1 MPVLSEI
8 RGPVGW
14 LTLNR
19 PDAMNSLNREMVLA
33 LGALLDRLQGNDT
46 VRAVV
51 VTANGRAFCAGA
63 DLKSATE
70 PVAPGEEDLLDIA
83 ARVFQQLRNFP
94 KPVIAAVN
102 GIAVAGGMELV
113 LACDLVLAAD
123 TARLGDAHAN
133 FGFFPGAGGA
143 AVMPRKLPPNVAK
156 YLLFSGDT
164 LPAADMKA
172 FGLVNEVVAPE
183 QLAEAAQKLG
193 EKLAEKSPTVL
204 RRMKRVANE
213 TSDKSLED
221 ALRDELLELRTHQ
234 RSHDLQEG
242 LRAFLEKRKPEFKG
256 F

>member
-1 MPVLSEI
+1 MPLLSEI

-33 LGALLDRLQGNDT
+33 LGVALEGLQANVN

-51 VTANGRAFCAGA
+51 ITGNGRAFCAGA
-63 DLKSATE
+63 DLKSATQ
-70 PVAPGEEDLLDIA
+70 PVGPGEEDMLDSA
-83 ARVFQQLRNFP
+83 ARVFQQLRDFP

-113 LACDLVLAAD
+113 LACDLVLAAA

-133 FGFFPGAGGA
+133 FGVFPGAGGA
-143 AVMPRKLPPNVAK
+143 AVMPRKLPLNVAK
-156 YLLFSGDT
+156 YLLFTGET
-164 LPAADMKA
+164 LSAVDMKA
-172 FGLVNEVVAPE
+172 FGLVNEVVLPA
-183 QLAEAAQKLG
+183 QLAASAQQLG

-213 TSDKSLED
+213 TSDKTLSD
-221 ALRDELLELRTHQ
+221 ALRDELLELRTHL
-234 RSHDLQEG
+234 RSYDLQEG
-242 LRAFLEKRKPEFKG
+242 LRAFLEKRTPEFKG

>member
-19 PDAMNSLNREMVLA
+19 PEAMNSLNREMVLA
-33 LGALLDRLQGNDT
+33 FGAQLERLQGNAN

-63 DLKSATE
+63 DLKSVTKPRE
-70 PVAPGEEDLLDIA
+70 PGEEDMLDIA
-83 ARVFQQLRNFP
+83 ARVFQQLRDFP

-133 FGFFPGAGGA
+133 FGVLPGAGGA
-143 AVMPRKLPPNVAK
+143 AVMPRKLPLNVAK
-156 YLLFSGDT
+156 YLLFSGET
-164 LPAADMKA
+164 LSAADMKA

-183 QLAEAAQKLG
+183 QLAEAAQELG
-193 EKLAEKSPTVL
+193 ERLAEKSPTVL

-213 TSDKSLED
+213 TGDKSLSD
-221 ALRDELLELRTHQ
+221 ALRDELLELRTHL

-242 LRAFLEKRKPEFKG
+242 LRAFLEKRKPDFKG

>member
-8 RGPVGW
+8 KGPVAW

-51 VTANGRAFCAGA
+51 LTANGRAFCAGA
-63 DLKSATE
+63 DLKSASE
-70 PVAPGEEDLLDIA
+70 PVPPGEEDMLDIA

-113 LACDLVLAAD
+113 LACDLVLAAA

-133 FGFFPGAGGA
+133 FGVFPGAGGA
-143 AVMPRKLPPNVAK
+143 AVMPRKLPLNVAK

-183 QLAEAAQKLG
+183 QLAEAAQQLG
-193 EKLAEKSPTVL
+193 EKLAEKSPSVL

-213 TSDKSLED
+213 TSDKSLSD
-221 ALRDELLELRTHQ
+221 ALRDELLELRTHL

-256 F
+256 Y

>member
-1 MPVLSEI
+1 MSVLSEI
-8 RGPVGW
+8 KGPVGW

-19 PDAMNSLNREMVLA
+19 PEAMNSLNRELVLA
-33 LGALLDRLQGNDT
+33 LDAQLDVLQSNSA

-51 VTANGRAFCAGA
+51 LTANGRAFCAGA
-63 DLKSATE
+63 DLKSVMNPAE
-70 PVAPGEEDLLDIA
+70 PGEEDMLDIA
-83 ARVFQQLRNFP
+83 ARVFQKLRDFP

-102 GIAVAGGMELV
+102 GLAIAGGMELV

-123 TARLGDAHAN
+123 IARLGDAHAN
-133 FGFFPGAGGA
+133 FGVFPGAGGA
-143 AVMPRKLPPNVAK
+143 AVMPRKLPLNVAK
-156 YLLFSGDT
+156 YLLFSGET

-172 FGLVNEVVAPE
+172 FGLVNDVVAPE
-183 QLAEAAQKLG
+183 HLAEAAQKLG

-213 TSDKSLED
+213 TGDKSLSD
-221 ALRDELLELRTHQ
+221 ALRDELLELRTHL

-242 LRAFLEKRKPEFKG
+242 LRAFLEKRQPEFKG

>member
-8 RGPVGW
+8 RGPVAW

-51 VTANGRAFCAGA
+51 LTANGRAFCAGA
-63 DLKSATE
+63 DLKSASE
-70 PVAPGEEDLLDIA
+70 PVAPGEEDMLDIA

-113 LACDLVLAAD
+113 LACDLVLAAA

-133 FGFFPGAGGA
+133 FGVFPGAGGA
-143 AVMPRKLPPNVAK
+143 AVMPRKLPLNVAK

-183 QLAEAAQKLG
+183 QLAEAAQQLG
-193 EKLAEKSPTVL
+193 EKLAEKSPSVL

-213 TSDKSLED
+213 TSDKSLSD
-221 ALRDELLELRTHQ
+221 ALRDELLELRTHL

-256 F
+256 Y